1 MYQKFFIGFIVAAF
15 VCGIMFCFGGVAEA
29 GVIGSAPAAI
39 APAIKPLVHF
49 AMWVIT
55 AIAIFL

>member
-1 MYQKFFIGFIVAAF
+1 MCKKFFIGIFVAACL
-15 VCGIMFCFGGVAEA
+15 CGTLFCFGSVAEA
-29 GVIGSAPAAI
+29 GVIGSAPVAI
-39 APAIKPLVHF
+39 APVVKPLAHL

>member
-1 MYQKFFIGFIVAAF
+1 MCNKFFISFFAAAF
-15 VCGIMFCFGGVAEA
+15 VCGLLFCFGGVAEA
-29 GVIGSAPAAI
+29 GVFGTAPVAL
-39 APAIKPLVHF
+39 APVVKPLAHF